1 MLLAAWLLLAAC
13 LLSACEPRI
22 EGAEGP
28 SKTLRA
34 YAAALRDGRAEDAY
48 RLLSEEAKRSVSFEA
63 FGRMIKENP
72 EDVKDIA
79 LALSRP
85 GSTPMVSANVLT
97 PAGDKV
103 KLIYE
108 DGRWTVDGTG
118 IDRYGQNTPRQALVG
133 FLRAFDRERYDV
145 MMRYVPEP
153 EREGPSEQL
162 WGGSGAP
169 SKGLTAEGLK
179 EAWTGDQKEYISGI
193 VQAIKSALPTA
204 RIEQTEDQA
213 SMPYG
218 AGSVLFVRVDGL
230 WQLKNLK

>member
-1 MLLAAWLLLAAC
+1 LALLALVLG
-13 LLSACEPRI
+13 ACEPRI

-28 SKTLRA
+28 SKTLRS
-34 YAAALRDGRAEDAY
+34 YAAALRDGRAKDAY
-48 RLLSEEAKRSVSFEA
+48 RMLSEEAKRSVSFDA
-63 FGRMIKENP
+63 FSRMIKENP

-85 GSTPMVSANVLT
+85 GSTPVVSANVLT
-97 PAGDKV
+97 PSGDRV

-108 DGRWTVDGTG
+108 SGRWTVDGTG
-118 IDRYGQNTPRQALVG
+118 IDRYGQATPRQALVG
-133 FLRAFDRERYDV
+133 FLRAFERERYDV
-145 MMRYVPEP
+145 IMRYVPEP

-162 WGGSGAP
+162 WGGSN
-169 SKGLTAEGLK
+169 SSSEGLTTKTLE
-179 EAWTGDQKEYISGI
+179 EAWKGDQREYISGI

-230 WQLKNLK
+230 WLIKNLK